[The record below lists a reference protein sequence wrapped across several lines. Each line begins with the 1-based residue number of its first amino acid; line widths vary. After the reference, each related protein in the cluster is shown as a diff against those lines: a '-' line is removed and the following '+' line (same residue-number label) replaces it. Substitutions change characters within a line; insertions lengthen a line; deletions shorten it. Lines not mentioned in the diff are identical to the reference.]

1 MEILQVLSEKE
12 VRMINLLVSRKALN
26 QKNCQITLQFD
37 SEGELK
43 TIERKDYLYNYR
55 YENSWHKNL

>member
-1 MEILQVLSEKE
+1 MEILHILGEKDIRF
-12 VRMINLLVSRKALN
+12 VNLLLSRNVHN

-43 TIERKDYLYNYR
+43 TIERKDYLYNSR
-55 YENSWHKNL
+55 HELS

>member
-12 VRMINLLVSRKALN
+12 VRIINLLANRNVFN

-37 SEGELK
+37 SEGEIK
-43 TIERKDYLYNYR
+43 TIERKDYLFNSR
-55 YENSWHKNL
+55 YP

>member
-1 MEILQVLSEKE
+1 MEIVTVLTDKE
-12 VRMINLLVSRKALN
+12 VKIINLLKSRKVFD

-43 TIERKDYLYNYR
+43 TIERKDYLYNSR
-55 YENSWHKNL
+55 YQMS